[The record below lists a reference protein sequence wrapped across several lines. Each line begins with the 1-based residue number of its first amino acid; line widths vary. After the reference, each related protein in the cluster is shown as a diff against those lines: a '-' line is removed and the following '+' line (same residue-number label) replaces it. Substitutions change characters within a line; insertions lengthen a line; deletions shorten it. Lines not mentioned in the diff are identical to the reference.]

1 MDPNATLKRIA
12 ELLEK
17 SEVKDSSFWQQ
28 AANLSRE
35 DRRELREAC
44 HNLNAW
50 LGNGGFAPRWND
62 HPEAFE
68 FFRSWQ
74 NVNG

>member
-17 SEVKDSSFWQQ
+17 AKEGKTPWQKTRMLTRDE
-28 AANLSRE
+28 A
-35 DRRELREAC
+35 RELREAC